1 MKKNKLFIIL
11 VILIAAL
18 VFATA
23 QICNQCGT
31 TSTQD
36 TKTDIEDD
44 TDTDNTS
51 SGTTAGET
59 SAGTTATTITGEPQA
74 PEIVELD
81 VFMGPEYH
89 EESGFCFYR
98 VRVEA
103 TGNPV
108 PDIVFSKDDSD
119 NAWGDN
125 ICQINI
131 EDPSDTYTL
140 TVTATNSEGE
150 DEATLDFAWGCNG
163 AESEPEPV
171 VAEEEITIDADT
183 TKCGFISD
191 ATGAPFP
198 YVYMEP
204 IIAVGDNNINNVEKA
219 YMTFSL
225 SHFDDLGDITIT
237 DAEIRIPEVDSQNEP
252 WNAGSELHILVK
264 DYGETLDYPEDFER
278 GGEIIKVFETSD
290 TLDNLSFST
299 EELKNELQSAISAG
313 KELFQL
319 KFSLNNKSDNSLLDR
334 YLINTNSAEMYIEY
348 LPSE

>member
-1 MKKNKLFIIL
+1 MKKKKLFIIL
-11 VILIAAL
+11 FIIIAAF
-18 VFATA
+18 VFTTA
-23 QICNQCGT
+23 QICNQCGIT
-31 TSTQD
+31 PSQE
-36 TKTDIEDD
+36 TKDDIAGDTDIDD
-44 TDTDNTS
+44 T
-51 SGTTAGET
+51 GAATTAGDT

-81 VFMGPEYH
+81 IFMGPEYH

-98 VRVEA
+98 IEA
-103 TGNPV
+103 IVTGNPV
-108 PDIVFSKDDSD
+108 PDIFFSRDDSD
-119 NAWGDN
+119 GAWGDN
-125 ICQINI
+125 ICQVNI

-150 DEATLDFAWGCNG
+150 DEATYDFAWGCDG
-163 AESEPEPV
+163 EGPEPEPV

-183 TKCGFISD
+183 TKCGYISD
-191 ATGAPFP
+191 ATGAPFD

-204 IIAVGDNNINNVEKA
+204 IVAVGDNNINNVEKA

-225 SHFDDLGDITIT
+225 SHFAGMDDIIVTE
-237 DAEIRIPEVDSQNEP
+237 AEIRIPEVDSQNEP

-278 GGEIIKVFETSD
+278 GGEIIKVFATSD

-299 EELKNELQSAISAG
+299 EELKNELQLAISAG

-319 KFSLNNKSDNSLLDR
+319 KFSLNNKSNNSLLDR
-334 YLINTNSAEMYIEY
+334 YLINTNSAEMYVKY